1 MRKMNLYPFVLG
13 LVLITLASCE
23 EILLETDISKEE
35 VQLIAPV
42 NNTNFSSTGVSFTWE
57 TVADATKYR
66 LQIAKP
72 NFENPTQIV
81 LDTIVS
87 KTSFNQQLTIA
98 SYEWRVRALN
108 SAYETGYSSRF
119 FSIANNDDFQNN
131 TVVLNIPT
139 NNLITK
145 TPLQSLSWQS
155 IIGATNYQL
164 QVYDSNST
172 IKLDETLTATSYD
185 YTFPEGSFSWRVRAT
200 NGEKQTLYTSRTIL
214 VDKTAPNTPTLVNPV
229 NAGTTS
235 NTTISFQWNRAAIS
249 GSAEKDSIYIYTNSA
264 QTALKLKAEATSPYS
279 NTTLTT
285 GTYYWHTK
293 AFDAAGN
300 TSAKSTVF
308 SFTIN

>member
-1 MRKMNLYPFVLG
+1 MKRTILHRFILVIFLIAFV
-13 LVLITLASCE
+13 SCE
-23 EILLETDISKEE
+23 EILLETDISDKKM
-35 VQLIAPV
+35 QLVAPAD
-42 NNTNFSSTGVSFTWE
+42 NASFNSTGVTFTWE
-57 TVADATKYR
+57 AVPDATQYR

-72 NFENPTQIV
+72 NFENPIQIV

-98 SYEWRVRALN
+98 NYEWRVKALN
-108 SAYETGYSSRF
+108 SAYETAYSSRF
-119 FSIANNDDFQNN
+119 FSVASNDDFQNN
-131 TVVLNIPT
+131 TVVLNTPT

-145 TPLQSLSWQS
+145 TPLQNLSWQA

-172 IKLDETLTATSYD
+172 VKLDETLTGTSYD
-185 YTFPEGSFSWRVRAT
+185 YTFPEGSYSWRVRAT

-214 VDKTAPNTPTLVNPV
+214 VDKTAPNTPTLVSPV
-229 NAGTTS
+229 NASTTS
-235 NTTISFQWNRAAIS
+235 NTTIGFQWNRTAIP

-264 QTALKLKAEATSPYS
+264 QTTLKLKAEAASPYS
-279 NTTLTT
+279 STLTT
-285 GTYYWHTK
+285 GTYYWVVK